1 MHSRH
6 SPEKHSGSSSDGGFS
21 GHVAEP
27 MILVPFSAS
36 HVPYHEESLLK
47 TLHSTT
53 ISVSAHYHCS
63 FVWVPGHR
71 DTGPHVTPNSTQEL
85 EMTTCRSTM
94 LFAHLIIQSTNAF
107 WCTKGPYSKSLHSTR
122 RERQLHHHTAIAPTD
137 NHRHFGPK

>member
-53 ISVSAHYHCS
+53 TSVSALPLLLC
-63 FVWVPGHR
+63 VGARAQRQWATC
-71 DTGPHVTPNSTQEL
+71 DTKFYP
-85 EMTTCRSTM
+85 R
-94 LFAHLIIQSTNAF
+94 A
-107 WCTKGPYSKSLHSTR
+107 
-122 RERQLHHHTAIAPTD
+122 
-137 NHRHFGPK
+137 